1 MAGRGL
7 LLAAGLVLL
16 AAAAPAAYAVDYTVG
31 DSSGWTG
38 GVDYSTWASDKTF
51 NVGDTLVFQYGASH
65 NVAEVGSAD
74 YSACSSTN
82 SIQSYS
88 DQDSKIK
95 LTKPGTRYFICAAA
109 GHCAGGMKLAVTVA
123 PAATSTPTPTA
134 PAATPAA
141 PSETP
146 SETSPDPETPSTS
159 TTPAATTTNTPA
171 SGKTADSVG
180 GASGMEARSVMG
192 ALVGAAG
199 LVGLALMG

>member
-1 MAGRGL
+1 MAGHG

-16 AAAAPAAYAVDYTVG
+16 AAVAVAPAYAVDYTVG
-31 DSSGWTG
+31 DSSGWAG

-74 YSACSSTN
+74 YSACSATN

-88 DQDSKIK
+88 DQDTKIT
-95 LTKPGTRYFICAAA
+95 LTKPGTRYFICGAS
-109 GHCAGGMKLAVTVA
+109 GHCAGGMKLAVTVS

-134 PAATPAA
+134 PAATPDA
-141 PSETP
+141 PSEEP
-146 SETSPDPETPSTS
+146 SEPSHETPETP
-159 TTPAATTTNTPA
+159 TPATTTTTAPT

-180 GASGMEARSVMG
+180 GASAIETSFVMSS
-192 ALVGAAG
+192 LVGAAS